1 MTKPMTTEK
10 LFNKIYDILKEK
22 DKIPD
27 ILEYGH
33 AAGSP
38 VPITT
43 YEYELGS
50 KLAYGG
56 NEGIYLDIWM
66 ERSRHNEKQRIGIFK
81 TLYENS
87 DAMHMMARLLADFII
102 EEHAY
107 VNAHLDDFTWEG
119 VDVYALNQDGQR
131 YGWGYTC
138 CDMED
143 ALYRKDELLK
153 KYQQVIVREN
163 ATRKEKIFNQ
173 SKEVLNNEK
182 IRLQNSTI

>member
-66 ERSRHNEKQRIGIFK
+66 ERQGTMKN
-81 TLYENS
+81 
-87 DAMHMMARLLADFII
+87 
-102 EEHAY
+102 
-107 VNAHLDDFTWEG
+107 
-119 VDVYALNQDGQR
+119 
-131 YGWGYTC
+131 
-138 CDMED
+138 
-143 ALYRKDELLK
+143 
-153 KYQQVIVREN
+153 RE
-163 ATRKEKIFNQ
+163 
-173 SKEVLNNEK
+173 
-182 IRLQNSTI
+182 